1 MISIKKLISNLQQC
15 RDTNITL
22 PVNNESENNSST
34 INVFP
39 NPTSREINLNKEMDA
54 AIYNISGQRLKVVRD
69 TKTINVSDLT
79 PGVYF
84 IQNTEGKSVKFIV
97 E

>member
-1 MISIKKLISNLQQC
+1 MFTSNGELI
-15 RDTNITL
+15 I
-22 PVNNESENNSST
+22 NEKSESF
-34 INVFP
+34 NVFP

-69 TKTINVSDLT
+69 TKTINVSDLN

-84 IQNTEGKSVKFIV
+84 IQNTEGKTVKFIV

>member
-1 MISIKKLISNLQQC
+1 
-15 RDTNITL
+15 
-22 PVNNESENNSST
+22 
-34 INVFP
+34 
-39 NPTSREINLNKEMDA
+39 MDA

-69 TKTINVSDLT
+69 TKTINVSDLN

-84 IQNTEGKSVKFIV
+84 IKNTEGKTVKFIV